1 MPTKNMNKRK
11 QLQLPEETP
20 ESKRPAYSMINNQQH
35 KRISPEVRQ
44 CLIIENGTGNNVAID
59 APESTMPISDTA
71 TLTMDVQETR
81 TTTYGNTGNILAC
94 QKKYDFIDRL
104 PTDVI
109 GDILSRLSFK
119 ERHACMAV
127 CKAWN
132 IYLSSWPGMWREI
145 DICLV
150 ENASDEWLQWIP
162 KPETGHKIRRLRFF
176 GNSVQM
182 KKAFDVLAQ
191 REQKRIQS
199 LGKKND
205 SDRFFLLFTA
215 FIHISLFF

>member
-1 MPTKNMNKRK
+1 MNKRK

-20 ESKRPAYSMINNQQH
+20 EPKRPAYSTIHNQQYI
-35 KRISPEVRQ
+35 RFSPETKQ
-44 CLIIENGTGNNVAID
+44 CSMAENGISNIVAID
-59 APESTMPISDTA
+59 APESTMPPTTIHSDKG
-71 TLTMDVQETR
+71 DHV
-81 TTTYGNTGNILAC
+81 AC

-119 ERHACMAV
+119 ERHGCMAV

-132 IYLSSWPGMWREI
+132 IYLSSWSGMWREI

-199 LGKKND
+199 LGNQKK
-205 SDRFFLLFTA
+205 RRR
-215 FIHISLFF
+215 